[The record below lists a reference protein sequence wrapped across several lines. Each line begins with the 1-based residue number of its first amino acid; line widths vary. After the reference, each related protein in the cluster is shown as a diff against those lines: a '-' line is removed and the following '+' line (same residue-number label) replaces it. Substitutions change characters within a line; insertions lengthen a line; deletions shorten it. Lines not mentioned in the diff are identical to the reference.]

1 MNNLSVLEK
10 LYLILQDYNN
20 NNSNSNSKILHK

>member
-10 LYLILQDYNN
+10 IYLILQDYNN
-20 NNSNSNSKILHK
+20 NNSNSNRKILHK

>member
-20 NNSNSNSKILHK
+20 NNSNSNRKILHK